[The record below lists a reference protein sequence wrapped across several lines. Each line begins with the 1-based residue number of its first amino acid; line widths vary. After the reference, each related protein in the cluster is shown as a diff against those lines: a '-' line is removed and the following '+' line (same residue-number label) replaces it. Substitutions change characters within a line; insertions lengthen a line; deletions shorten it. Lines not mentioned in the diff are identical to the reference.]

1 MKYNGQS
8 ETGTIR
14 SILLKHPREA
24 FLSQKNLES
33 QWENLN
39 YEACPDYEKAL
50 EEYESFLKLLSET
63 VEAFHFLPAHDK
75 TGPDSVYLHDPVIIT
90 AKGAIL
96 CRMGKTEREHEPI
109 ACGEYL
115 KSIGM
120 PILGE
125 ITPEGKLEGGDVV
138 WFDDGTVAVG
148 QGYRTNEEGIRQFG
162 ELVSDLVSEVVAVPL
177 PHWKGPSDVMHLMS
191 IISPIDKNLAL
202 VYSPLMP
209 VPFRQWLLDKGMTL
223 IEVPDEEFESMGCN
237 VLAFAPRKCIM
248 LAGNPLT
255 KERLENENV
264 EVNIYIGEEI
274 SKKGAGGPTCLT
286 RPMLRQE

>member
-1 MKYNGQS
+1 MKVNGQS

-33 QWENLN
+33 QWQNLN
-39 YEACPDYEKAL
+39 YEACPDYERAID
-50 EEYESFLKLLSET
+50 EYEQFLKLLSGT
-63 VEAFHFLPAHDK
+63 VDKFHFLPVDEK
-75 TGPDSVYLHDPVIIT
+75 TGLDSLYLHDPVVIT

-96 CRMGKTEREHEPI
+96 CNMGKAERSGEPRS
-109 ACGEYL
+109 CGEYL
-115 KSIGM
+115 KSIGV
-120 PILGE
+120 PVLGE
-125 ITPEGKLEGGDVV
+125 ITGEGRLEGGDIV

-148 QGYRTNEEGIRQFG
+148 HGYRTNAEGIRQFSQ
-162 ELVSDLVSEVVAVPL
+162 LVSNLVEEIVTVPL

-191 IISPIDKNLAL
+191 ILSPIDKDLAL

-209 VPFRQWLLDKGMTL
+209 VPFRQWLLNKGMTL
-223 IEVPDEEFESMGCN
+223 VEVPGEEFDSMGCN
-237 VLAFAPRKCIM
+237 VLAIAPRNCIM
-248 LAGNPLT
+248 LSNNPGT

-264 EVNIYIGEEI
+264 EVNVYIGEEI

-286 RPMLRQE
+286 RPLLRQG